1 MTHVEQAIRDAVEKG
16 GYRDGAIFHYAIDHN
31 FVTVVPKGE
40 PETVDGVDNS
50 DLVYL
55 AVIFLDP
62 TFWQALGKA
71 RGWDGKTLVR
81 RGAIIG
87 NFVTPDHK
95 PYAEMGFGMD
105 YISTWCFHWHRFI
118 DHLAEGKDAESFFA
132 SLSNNPKKECMNKDE
147 VMDFL
152 QQELDKIKRDEPYAH
167 NAITSF
173 EYVINAIGN
182 L

>member
-1 MTHVEQAIRDAVEKG
+1 MTHIEQAIRDAVEKG
-16 GYRDGAIFHYAIDHN
+16 EYEIQLLLGKGAARFEGDYVVVKKPADMDGWISTFKEKISSLDTNKLFH
-31 FVTVVPKGE
+31 
-40 PETVDGVDNS
+40 
-50 DLVYL
+50 
-55 AVIFLDP
+55 DP

-95 PYAEMGFGMD
+95 SYAEMGFGMD
-105 YISTWCFHWHRFI
+105 YISTWCFYWHCFI

-132 SLSNNPKKECMNKDE
+132 
-147 VMDFL
+147 
-152 QQELDKIKRDEPYAH
+152 
-167 NAITSF
+167 
-173 EYVINAIGN
+173 N